1 MVGPLI
7 TMADDDEINFFMTW
21 FPKKED
27 YDEEIVVMP
36 DESFEE
42 KLQRC
47 MDTIESA
54 QNSIKEVVDGD
65 SLTLEK
71 KIYRVM
77 DLRQDMDDIAE
88 LQKQCENHADATKA
102 KDELKKASIGL
113 RNLTAYLGQV
123 DCTEFATSL
132 RNEFLFKVGS
142 TEGFGPWLAE
152 VEERIKDTKIE
163 DRPKNFDEAMKYEE
177 TACMFL
183 KEVVKGNK
191 MLKRVQEA
199 AEGIRGN
206 IQVQDQFSSLSERY
220 YVLCKKADGRVKNIQ
235 VLLREW
241 QALDEIL
248 APTKPQDMDD
258 LQVKL
263 FVQFLRT
270 YASYFS

>member
-1 MVGPLI
+1 
-7 TMADDDEINFFMTW
+7 
-21 FPKKED
+21 
-27 YDEEIVVMP
+27 MP

-132 RNEFLFKVGS
+132 RNEFLFKVLNVHG
-142 TEGFGPWLAE
+142 TEYISGRLDLPSKNCRLC
-152 VEERIKDTKIE
+152 KIE
-163 DRPKNFDEAMKYEE
+163 ICYQRNVFFFECTQNY
-177 TACMFL
+177 
-183 KEVVKGNK
+183 
-191 MLKRVQEA
+191 
-199 AEGIRGN
+199 
-206 IQVQDQFSSLSERY
+206 
-220 YVLCKKADGRVKNIQ
+220 
-235 VLLREW
+235 LR
-241 QALDEIL
+241 LYLHI
-248 APTKPQDMDD
+248 
-258 LQVKL
+258 
-263 FVQFLRT
+263 
-270 YASYFS
+270 

>member
-1 MVGPLI
+1 
-7 TMADDDEINFFMTW
+7 
-21 FPKKED
+21 
-27 YDEEIVVMP
+27 MP

-132 RNEFLFKVGS
+132 RNEFLFKV
-142 TEGFGPWLAE
+142 LI
-152 VEERIKDTKIE
+152 VR
-163 DRPKNFDEAMKYEE
+163 R
-177 TACMFL
+177 
-183 KEVVKGNK
+183 
-191 MLKRVQEA
+191 
-199 AEGIRGN
+199 GIHFWN
-206 IQVQDQFSSLSERY
+206 
-220 YVLCKKADGRVKNIQ
+220 A
-235 VLLREW
+235 
-241 QALDEIL
+241 
-248 APTKPQDMDD
+248 
-258 LQVKL
+258 
-263 FVQFLRT
+263 
-270 YASYFS
+270 